1 MIYSIETN
9 EGEILA
15 ISETEKEAVDI
26 KEKLQS
32 FCTYKKFYVCKYNLI
47 IYKKKK
53 GVITTNASKK
63 DLREISRKIGQG
75 DNYMSIL
82 DDCSQDLREYAT
94 ADYEIRLCD
103 ADELYVNMWLETLYE
118 AMYDKTDLP
127 IREAFK
133 MQGIKVVDI

>member
-15 ISETEKEAVDI
+15 ILETEKEAVDI
-26 KEKLQS
+26 KQKLQN
-32 FCTYKKFYVCKYNLI
+32 FCTYKKFYVHEYNLI
-47 IYKKKK
+47 IYNEKK

-63 DLREISRKIGQG
+63 DLQEISRKIGQG

-82 DDCSQDLREYAT
+82 DDYSQDLREYAT
-94 ADYEIRLCD
+94 TDYEIKLCD
-103 ADELYVNMWLETLYE
+103 TDELYVNAWLKTLYE